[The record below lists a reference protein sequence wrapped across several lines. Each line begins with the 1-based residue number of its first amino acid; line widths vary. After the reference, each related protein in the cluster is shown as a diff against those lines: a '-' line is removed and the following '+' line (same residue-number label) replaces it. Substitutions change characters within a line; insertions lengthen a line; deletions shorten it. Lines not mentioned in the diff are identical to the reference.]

1 MCYYESSKGRQA
13 MFDYY
18 EGCEDA
24 WAGRAKQPDR
34 SKRYAEGYQDFLW
47 YTLFPHDANLET
59 GE

>member
-1 MCYYESSKGRQA
+1 

-24 WAGRAKQPDR
+24 WAGRGQEAGR
-34 SKRYAEGYQDFLW
+34 SKRYNEGYRDFLW

>member
-1 MCYYESSKGRQA
+1 

-24 WAGRAKQPDR
+24 WAGRAKQPGR